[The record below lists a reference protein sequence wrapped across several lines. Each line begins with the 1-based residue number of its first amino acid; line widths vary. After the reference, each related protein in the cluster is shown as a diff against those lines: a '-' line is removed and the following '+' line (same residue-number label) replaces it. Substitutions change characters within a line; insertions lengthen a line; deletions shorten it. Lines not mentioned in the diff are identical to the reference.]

1 MGRLRA
7 EWRHEAQCKD
17 VGSEGRRGA
26 PSPTARVASGSGRR
40 SVAALVARLTLSL
53 GAAPVLLTL
62 PTTGLALTVP
72 PRPAPCPERWRGLLG
87 AYGGP
92 EGPLVREEGGRL
104 EVILGSGA
112 PRTLEPIGPDSY
124 RITGPGPEAGRTLAF
139 ARSAPGQATSATL
152 DGASLPRRDR
162 KVEGAVFRITPRRPV
177 ADLRREALAGSPP
190 RENGPFRP
198 SELVDAVSLEPGLRL
213 DIRYATEDNFLGV
226 PVYPS
231 SARAFLQRPAAE
243 ALVRAH
249 RALRPYG
256 YGLLIHDAYRPWWVT
271 RVFWDATPPD
281 KREFVA
287 DPAKGSRH
295 NRGCA
300 VDLTLY
306 RLADGRAAEM
316 PGVYDEMSERS
327 YPSYRGGT
335 SLQRWRRDLLRA
347 AMEAEGFTVFSSE
360 WWHFDYRGWREYP
373 ILNVPFDAI
382 AP

>member
-1 MGRLRA
+1 VAARA
-7 EWRHEAQCKD
+7 A
-17 VGSEGRRGA
+17 
-26 PSPTARVASGSGRR
+26 RR
-40 SVAALVARLTLSL
+40 SLSL
-53 GAAPVLLTL
+53 GAAAVLLAL
-62 PTTGLALTVP
+62 PANGLALTVP
-72 PRPAPCPERWRGLLG
+72 ARPAPCPERWRGLLG
-87 AYGGP
+87 AYGGKD
-92 EGPLVREEGGRL
+92 GPLVREAGGRL
-104 EVILGSGA
+104 QVIFGSGA

-124 RITGPGPEAGRTLAF
+124 RIAGASPGAGGTLAF
-139 ARSAPGQATSATL
+139 VRSVSGGATSATL
-152 DGASLPRRDR
+152 DGVSFPRRDR
-162 KVEGAVFRITPRRPV
+162 GVEGAVFRIAPLRPV
-177 ADLRREALAGSPP
+177 AELRREALAASPP
-190 RENGPFRP
+190 REPGPFRP
-198 SELVDAVSLEPGLRL
+198 SDLVDVVSLDPGLRL
-213 DIRYATEDNFLGV
+213 DIRYATKNDFLGV
-226 PVYPS
+226 PVYP

-243 ALVRAH
+243 ALVRAQ

-271 RVFWDATPPD
+271 KVFWDATPPD

-306 RLADGRAAEM
+306 RLADGRAVEM

-327 YPSYRGGT
+327 YPSYPGGT

-347 AMEAEGFTVFSSE
+347 AMEAHGFTVFSSE

>member
-1 MGRLRA
+1 M
-7 EWRHEAQCKD
+7 KD
-17 VGSEGRRGA
+17 VGSEDRRGV
-26 PSPTARVASGSGRR
+26 PLETARGASSSRR
-40 SVAALVARLTLSL
+40 RAAALAARLTLCL
-53 GAAPVLLTL
+53 GAAWVSLAL
-62 PTTGLALTVP
+62 PAAGLALTVP

-87 AYGGP
+87 AYGGKD
-92 EGPLVREEGGRL
+92 GPLVREAGGRL
-104 EVILGSGA
+104 EVIFGSGA
-112 PRTLEPIGPDSY
+112 PRTLEPIGTDAF
-124 RITGPGPEAGRTLAF
+124 RIAGPGPGAGETLTFVRGASGRT
-139 ARSAPGQATSATL
+139 TSATL
-152 DGASLPRRDR
+152 NGASLPRRDR
-162 KVEGAVFRITPRRPV
+162 GVAGSVFRITPLRPV
-177 ADLRREALAGSPP
+177 AELRREALAASPP
-190 RENGPFRP
+190 REKGPFRP
-198 SELVDAVSLEPGLRL
+198 SDLVAVVSLDPGLRL
-213 DIRYATEDNFLGV
+213 DIRYATKDNFLGV
-226 PVYPS
+226 PVYA

-243 ALVRAH
+243 ALVRAQ

-271 RVFWDATPPD
+271 KVFWDATPPD
-281 KREFVA
+281 EREFVA

-306 RLADGRAAEM
+306 RLADGRAVEM

-347 AMEAEGFTVFSSE
+347 AMEGAGFTVFSSE
-360 WWHFDYRGWREYP
+360 WWHFDYQGWREYP